1 MRTNRV
7 FFVGFM
13 GSGKS
18 TVGPLLAKRLEW
30 PFIDLDCL
38 IEEIFGETIHQIFK
52 RRGES
57 FFREIETHAL
67 KHLEENAH
75 CVVALGGGTFIKQRN
90 RRLIRKLGFSVL
102 LNLSLETILERCPP
116 DGTRPLFRDRSSVEK
131 LCAARLPI
139 YRMSDFEVDGSLPPD
154 KIVNTVLKKIKSC

>member
-1 MRTNRV
+1 MHTNRV
-7 FFVGFM
+7 FFIGFM

-18 TVGPLLAKRLEW
+18 TVGALLAKKLAW

-38 IEEIFGETIHQIFK
+38 IEESFGHPIHKIFE

-57 FFREIETHAL
+57 FFREMETHAL
-67 KHLEENAH
+67 KNLEQKVH
-75 CVVALGGGTFIKQRN
+75 CVVALGGGTFIKERN

-102 LNLSLETILERCPP
+102 LNLSLKTVLERCPS

-131 LCAARLPI
+131 LHAARLPI

-154 KIVNTVLKKIKSC
+154 KIVNTVLEKIKSC